1 MARLTRP
8 SHRRLNRHIHEHANK
23 VSPRRRIRTIS
34 FYHTFTTA
42 ARTTMSPY
50 NSARGRLGIAG
61 GGAALAAVA
70 GYVDAVLLRI
80 TGIGVSHATGGVAK
94 LAGDTA
100 AGSYDAA
107 TRIVSVLC
115 AFLLGAVVSGA
126 IIGASELKP
135 GRRYG
140 VAMLVQAAL
149 LAAATLV
156 MLNNPVSIWAATFAA
171 GACGLQNAMASSY
184 YGLIVRTTHVTG
196 IVTDLGAMI
205 GQRLAGKHI
214 EPWRFG
220 LLAALLTSFFAGGF
234 VGYLATDFLGNA
246 VLAAPAAACA
256 AAGLA
261 YLLWRLR
268 HARRVHQAHHTRR
281 ML

>member
-1 MARLTRP
+1 
-8 SHRRLNRHIHEHANK
+8 
-23 VSPRRRIRTIS
+23 
-34 FYHTFTTA
+34 
-42 ARTTMSPY
+42 MSPF
-50 NSARGRLGIAG
+50 NTKRGRLGIAL
-61 GGAALAAVA
+61 GGASLAAVA

-80 TGIGVSHATGGVAK
+80 TGLGVSHATGGVAK

-100 AGSYDAA
+100 AGNHDTAV
-107 TRIVSVLC
+107 RILSVLC
-115 AFLLGAVVSGA
+115 AFLLGAVISGA

-149 LAAATLV
+149 LAIATVFMILE
-156 MLNNPVSIWAATFAA
+156 PASFWAATFAA

-196 IVTDLGAMI
+196 IVTDLGAML
-205 GQRLAGKHI
+205 GQKLTGKPV

-220 LLAALLTSFFAGGF
+220 LLAALLAAFFMGGLAG
-234 VGYLATDFLGNA
+234 YIATDHLGQA
-246 VLAAPAAACA
+246 VLAAPAAATA

-268 HARRVHQAHHTRR
+268 HARYVHHEHDARHP
-281 ML
+281 L